1 MKKTD
6 FEFQYIGNC
15 KVCNTAFQPRSVLV
29 LDRVKSLSEVYAQCS
44 YCKSSFFI
52 YLIKNNKQIVV
63 TPVITD
69 MSKSDISRLQEM
81 SPITEAEV
89 KALDAT

>member
-6 FEFQYIGNC
+6 FEFQYLGNC
-15 KVCNTAFQPRSVLV
+15 ILCNTAFQPRSSLL
-29 LDRVKSLSEVYAQCS
+29 LDAMEHLSEVYAQCTQ
-44 YCKSSFFI
+44 CKSSFFI
-52 YLIKNNKQIVV
+52 YLIKNKKAIS
-63 TPVITD
+63 VIAVLTD
-69 MSKSDISRLQEM
+69 MSKNDTNRLKEM